1 MKKLSYLLMLAIV
14 FILSACSSNT
24 PSAVAEKFTQLI
36 NDNEFED
43 AVEMLYVKPGL
54 DADQVAK
61 DKENI
66 VKMLTELSKKKT
78 DKDIATSIEAT
89 NETLNEA
96 GDEATVTVKMTM
108 KDGKTDENDVRLK
121 KDENGDWK
129 VMLGK

>member
-24 PSAVAEKFTQLI
+24 PSAVAEKFTQHI

-96 GDEATVTVKMTM
+96 GDEATVTIKMTM
-108 KDGKTDENDVRLK
+108 KDGETDENDVRLK

>member
-108 KDGKTDENDVRLK
+108 KDGETDENDVRLK

>member
-89 NETLNEA
+89 DETLNEA

-108 KDGKTDENDVRLK
+108 KDGETDENDVRLK

>member
-96 GDEATVTVKMTM
+96 GDEATVTIKMTM
-108 KDGKTDENDVRLK
+108 KDGETDENDVRLK